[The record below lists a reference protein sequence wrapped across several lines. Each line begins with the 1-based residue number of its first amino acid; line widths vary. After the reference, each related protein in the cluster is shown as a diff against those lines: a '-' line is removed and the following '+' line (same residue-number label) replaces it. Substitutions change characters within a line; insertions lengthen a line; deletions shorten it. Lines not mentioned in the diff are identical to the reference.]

1 MLLNASCGLYA
12 QFRVLGVTNIP
23 QNGIEGNFRLEISDE
38 IQARKKKST
47 YIIL

>member
-1 MLLNASCGLYA
+1 
-12 QFRVLGVTNIP
+12 VTNIP

-38 IQARKKKST
+38 IQARKKIST